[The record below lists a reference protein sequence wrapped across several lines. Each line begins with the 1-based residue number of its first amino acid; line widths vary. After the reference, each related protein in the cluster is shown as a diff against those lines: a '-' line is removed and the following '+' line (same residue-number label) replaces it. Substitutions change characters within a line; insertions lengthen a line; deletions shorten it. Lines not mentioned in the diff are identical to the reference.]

1 VAAALVAA
9 ANFKIYS
16 WHSCSA
22 QRQRP
27 DLAGQYFLDRVHAP
41 TLLIVGGNNHP
52 VIGMNQEAFKKL
64 KIKDKRLDIM
74 PGATHLFE
82 EPGKLEEV
90 VRALPLSGF

>member
-1 VAAALVAA
+1 MAAALVAA

-16 WHSCSA
+16 WHSCFA

-27 DLAGQYFLDRVHAP
+27 DLAGQCLDRVHAP

-52 VIGMNQEAFKKL
+52 VISMNQEAFKKL